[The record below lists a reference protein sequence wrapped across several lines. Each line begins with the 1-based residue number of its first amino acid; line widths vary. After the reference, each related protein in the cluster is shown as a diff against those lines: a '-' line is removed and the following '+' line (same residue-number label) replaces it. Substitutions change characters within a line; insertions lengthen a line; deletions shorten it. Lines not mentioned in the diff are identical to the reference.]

1 MVNLG
6 SLGVAPT
13 AHGLHPLQQTSGSVP
28 SSAPCTVCLE
38 KWGVIVSTMVC
49 VCISPTAQ
57 EHRAACGGDGAVEGE
72 WMETAGRGCGG
83 VAGLG
88 DGELEQSWGLGPP
101 KLLDEA
107 VVIPSGQHRL
117 PEAEALM

>member
-1 MVNLG
+1 MFASPPQHG
-6 SLGVAPT
+6 STEQPV
-13 AHGLHPLQQTSGSVP
+13 
-28 SSAPCTVCLE
+28 
-38 KWGVIVSTMVC
+38 
-49 VCISPTAQ
+49 
-57 EHRAACGGDGAVEGE
+57 GGMEQWTGE

-83 VAGLG
+83 VAGWG

>member
-1 MVNLG
+1 
-6 SLGVAPT
+6 
-13 AHGLHPLQQTSGSVP
+13 
-28 SSAPCTVCLE
+28 
-38 KWGVIVSTMVC
+38 MVC
-49 VCISPTAQ
+49 VCISPTAR

-72 WMETAGRGCGG
+72 WMETAERGCGG